1 MNLLPSP
8 TTSTDPVRTQRQ
20 TRHPLASR
28 TLSELQDLANAA
40 EADGRTLHRS
50 EWSPFDWLCL
60 VQFILTL
67 RKQPPWPDDQ
77 IGRLRSTAE
86 IPFPSSV

>member
-1 MNLLPSP
+1 MNLVSSQAP
-8 TTSTDPVRTQRQ
+8 STDAVPALRQ

-28 TLSELQDLANAA
+28 TLGELQDLANAA
-40 EADGRTLHRS
+40 EAEHRTLYRS

-60 VQFILTL
+60 VQFVLTL

-86 IPFPSSV
+86 IPAATSA